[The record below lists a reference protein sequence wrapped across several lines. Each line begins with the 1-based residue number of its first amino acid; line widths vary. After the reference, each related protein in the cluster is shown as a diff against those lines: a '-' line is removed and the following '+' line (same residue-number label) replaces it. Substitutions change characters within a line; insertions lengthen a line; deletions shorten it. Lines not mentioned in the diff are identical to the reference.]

1 MLILSCQSG
10 HLDLCR
16 ILVEA
21 GADVNAKNQKG
32 NTPLH
37 YTLTYG
43 FAEITRYLISQGAD
57 EYATNAEG
65 LTCYEGLSARSLHD
79 L

>member
-1 MLILSCQSG
+1 MLCCQSG
-10 HLDLCR
+10 HFELCR
-16 ILVEA
+16 ILVES
-21 GADVNAKNQKG
+21 GADVNTKNQKG

-37 YTLTYG
+37 YTLTYS
-43 FAEITRYLISQGAD
+43 FSEISRYLISQGAD

-65 LTCYEGLSARSLHD
+65 LTCYEGLSAQSLRD